1 MLHCEY
7 PNISLLRNS
16 TYALVNFL
24 LPKFLMGNMNC
35 FSNIFLS
42 VGTILFY
49 FQHRSQL
56 YMLLHTS
63 FVLHYS
69 ISQVLISLRGIRE
82 KRKMADSSLL
92 KKIMTGWLA
101 PNELFL
107 KPKRLFAEKV
117 KKMVTCLHIRYDCIF
132 HCLYSN
138 LKEKMRADAA
148 QKMWATN
155 TGSLSSIFQ

>member
-1 MLHCEY
+1 MWVSKHIIIEKF
-7 PNISLLRNS
+7 
-16 TYALVNFL
+16 NFCFSQL
-24 LPKFLMGNMNC
+24 SITKFLMGNMNC

-42 VGTILFY
+42 VGIILFY

-56 YMLLHTS
+56 YMLLQTC
-63 FVLHYS
+63 FVLHYN
-69 ISQVLISLRGIRE
+69 ISQILLSLWGIRE

-92 KKIMTGWLA
+92 KQIMTRWLA

-117 KKMVTCLHIRYDCIF
+117 KKMMTCLHIRYDCSF
-132 HCLYSN
+132 HSLYSN
-138 LKEKMRADAA
+138 LKEKMRADAP

-155 TGSLSSIFQ
+155 TGSLSSIVQ